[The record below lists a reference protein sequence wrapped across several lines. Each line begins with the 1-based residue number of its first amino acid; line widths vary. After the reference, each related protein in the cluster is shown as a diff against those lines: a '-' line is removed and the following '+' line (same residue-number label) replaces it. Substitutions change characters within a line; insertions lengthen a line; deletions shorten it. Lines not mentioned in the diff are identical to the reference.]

1 MQEVQDNMHEAMLE
15 FQSKVNKL
23 EHEKLLLMECPEKEE
38 KISQVLLLENAEL
51 KQKSEALAETLEDV
65 QRQNKSLQ
73 SELSQARAQNQE
85 LESGMKLN
93 LRQSAAKITG
103 LEKQVECLQAEIA
116 ARERASLAQEDRLR
130 ALLKESETDKERLG
144 EAERSVQVHISS
156 LEMAKTKELSVLK
169 RELALV
175 TQNKAEQAG
184 NVESLEVV

>member
-51 KQKSEALAETLEDV
+51 KQKSEALADTLEDV

-73 SELSQARAQNQE
+73 AELSQARADNQE

-93 LRQSAAKITG
+93 LRQSAAKI
-103 LEKQVECLQAEIA
+103 
-116 ARERASLAQEDRLR
+116 
-130 ALLKESETDKERLG
+130 LG
-144 EAERSVQVHISS
+144 SAV
-156 LEMAKTKELSVLK
+156 
-169 RELALV
+169 
-175 TQNKAEQAG
+175 ND
-184 NVESLEVV
+184 